1 MLIGKHR
8 LRLKKLLRT
17 ALGENVKE
25 VCASNNINY
34 CFADSS
40 SIYLSIP
47 YKDQVGGVHIHVDSL
62 NDTLPGFTNVIIL
75 KGLIAI
81 DEIENKQF
89 RDYLVGTGFNNIFQL
104 TMVLYS
110 RDCVGRMDNPRGSIA
125 DIENKMNIPS
135 YLRLHN
141 RLGESLGHRNQWS
154 NESFLGDRSKYL
166 I

>member
-1 MLIGKHR
+1 MLR
-8 LRLKKLLRT
+8 RQLVNLLS
-17 ALGENVKE
+17 G
-25 VCASNNINY
+25 
-34 CFADSS
+34 
-40 SIYLSIP
+40 P
-47 YKDQVGGVHIHVDSL
+47 YKDEVGGVHIHVDSL

-110 RDCVGRMDNPRGSIA
+110 RDCVGRMDNPRGLMA
-125 DIENKMNIPS
+125 DIENKINIPC

-154 NESFLGDRSKYL
+154 YESFLGDRSKYL